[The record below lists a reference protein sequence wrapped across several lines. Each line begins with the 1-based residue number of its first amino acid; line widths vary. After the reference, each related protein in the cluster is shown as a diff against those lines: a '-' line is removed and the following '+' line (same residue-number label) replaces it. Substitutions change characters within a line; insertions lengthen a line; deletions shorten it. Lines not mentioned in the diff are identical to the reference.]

1 MRHDTTP
8 SAAPQLHICPACAS
22 PFVDLVDGAEA
33 VPGHWELTLR
43 CPECERVREVVCA
56 EADLARLEEELSR
69 GVAALEQE
77 LERVSRLA
85 FEEDVERIVAALRA
99 DAILPMDLGVA
110 R

>member
-1 MRHDTTP
+1 MRDDITP
-8 SAAPQLHICPACAS
+8 CAAPELHVCPDCAS

-43 CPECERVREVVCA
+43 CPECERFHVVVCT
-56 EADLARLEEELSR
+56 EPSLARLEEELSR
-69 GVAALEQE
+69 GTAALQQE

-85 FEEDVERIVAALRA
+85 FEEDVERLIVALRA
-99 DAILPMDLGVA
+99 NAILPMDLGVA